1 MRRRHKKRKLDGITL
16 VYLDEPEPQKRTK
29 GMTLTCKFESQ
40 IEGTPQPR
48 PCKKCQKRKR
58 PFSFRSSEIG
68 SPFKWWTADLKNG
81 SAITFRTAKG
91 QKPEQR
97 IEAIADEYRNSW
109 DSYIWSYMRRWSANR
124 ARGRMWGVSLVN
136 ALFGPV
142 TRPDDVKAYRAA
154 TPCEIMGWFATHQ
167 EDLYCLDDFEAV
179 LAKMQTFMPPLVE
192 IEDEDDG

>member
-1 MRRRHKKRKLDGITL
+1 MRRKRRKGGITL
-16 VYLDEPEPQKRTK
+16 VYLDKPEPPKKRTRT
-29 GMTLTCKFESQ
+29 MNTCLFDSLIDE
-40 IEGTPQPR
+40 TARPR
-48 PCKKCQKRKR
+48 PCKRCAKRKR
-58 PFSFRSSEIG
+58 PFSFRSNEIG

-81 SAITFRTAKG
+81 NTITFRTAKG

-109 DSYIWSYMRRWSANR
+109 DSYVWSYIRRWSANR

-142 TRPDDVKAYRAA
+142 TRPGDVKAYRPA